1 MQFARQYLY
10 SHVIQMDYPDFPYTI
25 VIGYN
30 WLLKFVGVLR
40 FEQYGS
46 NHEQSMSQ
54 FWNIM
59 PQIMNALPWKVKEDM
74 APFQIALL

>member
-10 SHVIQMDYPDFPYTI
+10 SHVIEMDYPDLPYII

-40 FEQYGS
+40 FEQNSS

-54 FWNIM
+54 FACN
-59 PQIMNALPWKVKEDM
+59 
-74 APFQIALL
+74 

>member
-1 MQFARQYLY
+1 MQFARQYLH
-10 SHVIQMDYPDFPYTI
+10 SHVIEMDYPDLPYII

-40 FEQYGS
+40 FEQNSS

-54 FWNIM
+54 F
-59 PQIMNALPWKVKEDM
+59 ACK
-74 APFQIALL
+74 